1 MSFLFA
7 FSKERLPNPL
17 YCVVSLSAGAD
28 LGKKKKNHLKDDLN
42 KDLQLNG
49 NDEVVGRLLSTETYK
64 QDFKSPPSLF
74 K

>member
-1 MSFLFA
+1 MCPFYLHFYKRETSKSSLLCCLFL
-7 FSKERLPNPL
+7 RLTL
-17 YCVVSLSAGAD
+17 E
-28 LGKKKKNHLKDDLN
+28 KNHLKDDLN